1 MIRFKL
7 VAGRVRSFN
16 SESESSLGMQ
26 ELERRKRRK
35 IRKARLASGVAVVSI
50 VARPYPCPHGR
61 CIYCPG
67 GTDTPQSYVDRS
79 PVVVRGRRLGYDPYL
94 QVKERLS
101 DFINAGFKPSK
112 IELIVMGGTFNAQPF
127 SYQEWFIK
135 RAFDAMNSL
144 YSPSPSRSLLEAHE
158 INERS
163 DVRCVALTL
172 ETRPD
177 WAKEDHVDKMLYLG
191 FTRVEIG
198 VQSPFDDV
206 LEKVRRGHTVR
217 DSVEAT
223 RILKDSAYKVGY
235 HLMPG
240 LPGSDLDR
248 DLEALKLIFE
258 DPSFR
263 PDMLKIY
270 PTLVM
275 EGTPLYTMWKRGEY
289 RALTEEETVEF
300 LTKALRII
308 PEWVRLQH
316 IQRDIPEEYIVAGPK
331 RRNLRQIVED
341 LLWKEGIKIREIRF
355 REAGRVSHRGLKP
368 NYNSVRLKIV
378 EYEASGGTEFFLS
391 IVDDNDVLMG
401 LLRLR
406 DPSPLAHRWEID
418 GRTALIREVHV
429 YGPQLPIGEVP
440 RDEAQHRGYGKW
452 LVREAER
459 IAREELDHKKILV
472 ISGVGA
478 REYFRKLGYKK
489 LKGSFYMM
497 RELR

>member
-1 MIRFKL
+1 
-7 VAGRVRSFN
+7 
-16 SESESSLGMQ
+16 MQ
-26 ELERRKRRK
+26 ELKKRERKKKVRKS
-35 IRKARLASGVAVVSI
+35 RLASGVAVVSI

-67 GTDTPQSYVDRS
+67 GIDTPQSYVDRS
-79 PVVVRGRRLGYDPYL
+79 PVVIRGRRLGYDPYL
-94 QVKERLS
+94 QVKDRLK
-101 DFINAGFKPSK
+101 DFVNAGFKPSK
-112 IELIVMGGTFNAQPF
+112 VELIIMGGTFNAQPF
-127 SYQEWFIK
+127 TYQEWFIK
-135 RAFDAMNSL
+135 RAFDAMNSF
-144 YSPSPSRSLLEAHE
+144 YSPAPSRSLLEAHE
-158 INERS
+158 MNERAE
-163 DVRCVALTL
+163 VRCVALTL

-206 LEKVRRGHTVR
+206 LERVRRGHTVK
-217 DSVEAT
+217 DSIEAT

-240 LPGSDLDR
+240 LPGSDFDR
-248 DLEALKLIFE
+248 DLEALRLIFD

-275 EGTPLYTMWKRGEY
+275 EGTPLYAMWKEGEY
-289 RALTEEETVEF
+289 KALTEEETVEF
-300 LTKALRII
+300 LMKALRII

-316 IQRDIPEEYIVAGPK
+316 IQRDIPEEYIVAGPR

-341 LLWKEGIKIREIRF
+341 SLWKEGVKIREIRF
-355 REAGRVSHRGLKP
+355 REAGRVAHRGLKP
-368 NYNSVRLKIV
+368 NYESVRLKRI

-391 IVDDNDVLMG
+391 IVDDNDILMG

-406 DPSPLAHRWEID
+406 DPSPLAHRWEVD

-429 YGPQLPIGEVP
+429 YGPQLPIGESP
-440 RDEAQHRGYGKW
+440 KEEAQHRGYGKW
-452 LVREAER
+452 LVSEAER
-459 IAREELDHKKILV
+459 IAREELHHRKIIV

-478 REYFRKLGYKK
+478 REYFRKLGYRKIS
-489 LKGSFYMM
+489 GSFYMIK
-497 RELR
+497 EFH